1 MLARY
6 SREPM
11 RAIWR
16 EEHRLAIWLEIELLA
31 VEAMARLGHVPA
43 EEADRL
49 RERVNFSLAEVQRRE
64 ERTQHEI
71 LAFLEEISAHAGA
84 AGRWLHHGL
93 TSSDVLDTT
102 LALQLRAASDLLH
115 QDLLALRI
123 TIGEQAR
130 RYAFVPMIGRTH
142 GVHAEPITYGLKLA
156 LMYDEFG
163 RAIDRLLAARE
174 QILVGKLSGAVG
186 TYAHLDPAVEEE
198 VCRKLGLNPAP
209 ASNQIVQRDRHA
221 HFATALALI
230 GGSVERWAVE
240 FRHLQ
245 RTEVLEVEEP
255 FAAGQKGSSAMPHK
269 RNPILSERLCGLA
282 RLLRGYA
289 LAAMENA
296 PLWHE
301 RDISHS
307 SAERVIFPDATTIL
321 DYMLALLDRLVA
333 DQSVYPERM
342 AENLARSKG
351 LYASEGILL
360 ALVRKGLA
368 RKEAYELVQD
378 AAMRCWR
385 GKEPFSTYLRDTPRI
400 AQLLSAEEIER
411 ACSPQSYCRHVR
423 DTFKR
428 VGLEAPEP

>member
-11 RAIWR
+11 RAVWR
-16 EEHRLAIWLEIELLA
+16 EERRLKLWLEIELLA
-31 VEAMARLGHVPA
+31 VEAMARLGRVPP
-43 EEADRL
+43 EEAVL
-49 RERVNFSLAEVQRRE
+49 IRERVGFSAAEIHKRE

-71 LAFLEEISAHAGA
+71 LAFLEEIASHAGE

-93 TSSDVLDTT
+93 TSSDVLDTA
-102 LALQLRAASDLLH
+102 LALQLREACDLLH
-115 QDLLALRI
+115 QDLLSLRI

-130 RYAFVPMIGRTH
+130 RHAFVPMIGRTH

-174 QILVGKLSGAVG
+174 QISVGKLSGAVG
-186 TYAHLDPAVEEE
+186 TYAHLDPVVEEE
-198 VCRKLGLNPAP
+198 VCQKLGLTPAP
-209 ASNQIVQRDRHA
+209 ASNQIIQRDRHA
-221 HFATALALI
+221 HLTTTLALI
-230 GGSVERWAVE
+230 GCSIERWAVE

-255 FAAGQKGSSAMPHK
+255 FAPGQKGSSAMPHK

-282 RLLRGYA
+282 RLLRGYS
-289 LAAMENA
+289 LAAMENV

-307 SAERVIFPDATTIL
+307 SAERMIFPDATTLL
-321 DYMLALLDRLVA
+321 DYMLVLLDRLVA
-333 DQSVYPERM
+333 DQSVYPDRM
-342 AENLARSKG
+342 AANLARSKG

-368 RKEAYELVQD
+368 RKEAYELVQE
-378 AAMRCWR
+378 AAMKCWR
-385 GKEPFSTYLRDTPRI
+385 GTEPFPTYLRQTPQI
-400 AQLLSAEEIER
+400 ARLLSPEEVER
-411 ACSPQSYCRHVR
+411 VCSLESYCRHIG

-428 VGLEAPEP
+428 VGLQPPEP

>member
-1 MLARY
+1 
-6 SREPM
+6 M

-16 EEHRLAIWLEIELLA
+16 EERRLELWLEIELLA
-31 VEAMARLGHVPA
+31 VEAMARLGLVPA
-43 EEADRL
+43 DEAARL
-49 RERVNFSLAEVQRRE
+49 RKRVNVSPADVEKRE
-64 ERTQHEI
+64 EQTQHEI
-71 LAFLEEISAHAGA
+71 LAFLEEVASHAGP

-93 TSSDVLDTT
+93 TSSDVLDTS
-102 LALQLRAASDLLH
+102 LALQLRAACDLLH

-123 TIGEQAR
+123 TIGERAR

-142 GVHAEPITYGLKLA
+142 GVHAEPVTYGLKLA

-163 RAIDRLLAARE
+163 RATDRLLAARE
-174 QILVGKLSGAVG
+174 QISVGKLSGAVG

-198 VCRKLGLNPAP
+198 VCRKLGLIPAP
-209 ASNQIVQRDRHA
+209 ASNQIIQRDRHA
-221 HFATALALI
+221 SLATTLALI
-230 GGSVERWAVE
+230 GGSIERWAIE

-255 FAAGQKGSSAMPHK
+255 FAKGQKGSSAMPHK

-289 LAAMENA
+289 LAAMENV

-307 SAERVIFPDATTIL
+307 SAERVLFPDATATL
-321 DYMLALLDRLVA
+321 DYMLVILDRLVA

-360 ALVRKGLA
+360 ALVRKGLS
-368 RKEAYELVQD
+368 RKDAYELVQE

-385 GKEPFSTYLRDTPRI
+385 GKEPFVTYLRDTPRI
-400 AQLLSAEEIER
+400 AGLLSPEEIEH
-411 ACSPQSYCRHVR
+411 ACDWKTYCRHVGE
-423 DTFKR
+423 TFKR

>member
-1 MLARY
+1 
-6 SREPM
+6 M

-16 EEHRLAIWLEIELLA
+16 EEHRLELWLEIELLA
-31 VEAMARLGHVPA
+31 VEAMARLGQVPS
-43 EEADRL
+43 EEASRI
-49 RERVNFSLAEVQRRE
+49 RERIHFSLAEVHKRE
-64 ERTQHEI
+64 EQTQHEI
-71 LAFLEEISAHAGA
+71 LAFLEEIASHAGP

-93 TSSDVLDTT
+93 TSSDVLDTS
-102 LALQLRAASDLLH
+102 LALQLRAACDLLH

-142 GVHAEPITYGLKLA
+142 GVHAEPVTYGLKLA

-163 RAIDRLLAARE
+163 RAIDRLLVARE
-174 QILVGKLSGAVG
+174 QISVGKLSGAVG

-198 VCRKLGLNPAP
+198 VCRELGLAPAP
-209 ASNQIVQRDRHA
+209 ASNQIIQRDRHA
-221 HFATALALI
+221 NLATTLALI
-230 GGSVERWAVE
+230 GSSVERWAVE

-289 LAAMENA
+289 LAAMENV

-307 SAERVIFPDATTIL
+307 SAERVLFPDATTTL
-321 DYMLALLDRLVA
+321 DYMLVILDRLVA

-351 LYASEGILL
+351 LYASESVLL
-360 ALVRKGLA
+360 ALVRKGLS
-368 RKEAYELVQD
+368 RKEAYELVQE
-378 AAMRCWR
+378 AAMSCWR
-385 GKEPFSTYLRDTPRI
+385 GKEPFVTYLRDSPRI
-400 AQLLSAEEIER
+400 AQLLSSEEIEH
-411 ACSPQSYCRHVR
+411 ACAWKTYCRYVAL
-423 DTFKR
+423 TFKR

>member
-16 EEHRLAIWLEIELLA
+16 EARRLELWLEIELLA
-31 VEAMARLGHVPA
+31 VEAMARIGRVPA
-43 EEADRL
+43 EEAAQIR
-49 RERVNFSLAEVQRRE
+49 RRVHFSLAEVQKRE
-64 ERTQHEI
+64 EKTQHEI
-71 LAFLEEISAHAGA
+71 LAFLEEIASHAGP

-93 TSSDVLDTT
+93 TSSDVLDTS
-102 LALQLRAASDLLH
+102 LALQLRAACDLLH

-142 GVHAEPITYGLKLA
+142 GVHAEPVTYGLKLA

-163 RAIDRLLAARE
+163 RATERLLAARE
-174 QILVGKLSGAVG
+174 QISVGKLSGAVG

-198 VCRKLGLNPAP
+198 VCRKLGLSPAP
-209 ASNQIVQRDRHA
+209 ASNQIIQRDRHA
-221 HFATALALI
+221 HLASTLALI
-230 GGSVERWAVE
+230 GSSVERWAIE

-269 RNPILSERLCGLA
+269 KNPILSERLCGLA

-289 LAAMENA
+289 LAAMENV

-307 SAERVIFPDATTIL
+307 SAERVIFPDATTLL
-321 DYMLALLDRLVA
+321 DYMLVTLDRLVA

-351 LYASEGILL
+351 LYASEGVLL
-360 ALVRKGLA
+360 ALVRKGLP
-368 RKEAYELVQD
+368 RKDAYELVQE

-385 GKEPFSTYLRDTPRI
+385 GKEPFPAYLRETPSI
-400 AQLLSAEEIER
+400 AQLLPPEEIDR
-411 ACSPQSYCRHVR
+411 VCSLENYCRHVG

>member
-1 MLARY
+1 
-6 SREPM
+6 M

-16 EEHRLAIWLEIELLA
+16 EERRLELWLEIELLA
-31 VEAMARLGHVPA
+31 VEAMARLGLVPA
-43 EEADRL
+43 DEAARL
-49 RERVNFSLAEVQRRE
+49 RKRVNVSPADVEKRE
-64 ERTQHEI
+64 EQTQHEI
-71 LAFLEEISAHAGA
+71 LAFLEEVASHAGP

-93 TSSDVLDTT
+93 TSSDVLDTS
-102 LALQLRAASDLLH
+102 LALQLRAACDLLH
-115 QDLLALRI
+115 QDLLALRM
-123 TIGEQAR
+123 TIGERAR

-142 GVHAEPITYGLKLA
+142 GVHAEPVTYGLKLA

-163 RAIDRLLAARE
+163 RATDRLLAARE
-174 QILVGKLSGAVG
+174 QISVGKLSGAVG

-198 VCRKLGLNPAP
+198 VCRKLGLIPAP
-209 ASNQIVQRDRHA
+209 ASNQIIQRDRHA
-221 HFATALALI
+221 SLATTLALI
-230 GGSVERWAVE
+230 GGSIERWAIE

-255 FAAGQKGSSAMPHK
+255 FAKGQKGSSAMPHK

-289 LAAMENA
+289 LAAMENV

-307 SAERVIFPDATTIL
+307 SAERVLFPDATATL
-321 DYMLALLDRLVA
+321 DYMLVILERLVA

-360 ALVRKGLA
+360 ALVRKGLS
-368 RKEAYELVQD
+368 RKDAYELVQE

-385 GKEPFSTYLRDTPRI
+385 GKEPFVTYLRDTPRI
-400 AQLLSAEEIER
+400 AGLLSPEEIEH
-411 ACSPQSYCRHVR
+411 ACDWKTYCRHVGE
-423 DTFKR
+423 TFKR

>member
-11 RAIWR
+11 RALWR
-16 EEHRLAIWLEIELLA
+16 EERRLELWLEIELLA

-43 EEADRL
+43 AEAARI
-49 RERVNFSLAEVQRRE
+49 RERVSFSLAEVQKRE
-64 ERTQHEI
+64 EQTQHEI
-71 LAFLEEISAHAGA
+71 LAFLEEIAAHAGP

-93 TSSDVLDTT
+93 TSSDILDTA
-102 LALQLRAASDLLH
+102 LALQLRAACDLLH

-163 RAIDRLLAARE
+163 RAAERLLAARE
-174 QILVGKLSGAVG
+174 QISVGKLSGAVG
-186 TYAHLDPAVEEE
+186 TYAHVDPAVEEE
-198 VCRKLGLNPAP
+198 VCRKLGLTPAP
-209 ASNQIVQRDRHA
+209 ASNQIIQRDRHA
-221 HFATALALI
+221 ALVTTLALI
-230 GGSVERWAVE
+230 GASVERWAIE

-255 FAAGQKGSSAMPHK
+255 FAKGQKGSSAMPHK

-289 LAAMENA
+289 LAAMENV

-321 DYMLALLDRLVA
+321 DYMLVVLDRLVA

-342 AENLARSKG
+342 AENLSRSKG
-351 LYASEGILL
+351 LFASEAILL
-360 ALVRKGLA
+360 ALVRKGLS
-368 RKEAYELVQD
+368 RKDAYELVQE

-385 GKEPFSTYLRDTPRI
+385 GKESFAACLRATPKI
-400 AQLLSAEEIER
+400 AQLLTSQEIEQ
-411 ACSPQSYCRHVR
+411 ACDWKSYCRHIA